1 MKKPHHYYKFAAMST
16 VGGQLQGF
24 MNRCKDA
31 EETARQ
37 WAEKQGA
44 SQYYESVDGMAGGV
58 SAVEFADTTAKDGW
72 DKVVT
77 SDGRVFY
84 LPMEDTDLEKE
95 MYGLPVVSEAE
106 LITILNLIP
115 QKTAKGLPLPFT
127 FGDTTP
133 VVFQHHGYWY
143 VDVPYVSADISAQHI
158 EEKVFNRR
166 KMAATNERS

>member
-1 MKKPHHYYKFAAMST
+1 MKKPHHYYRIT
-16 VGGQLQGF
+16 DDGRVGARLQAF
-24 MNRCKDA
+24 MGKCADA
-31 EETARQ
+31 QEKARQ

-44 SQYYESVDGMAGGV
+44 SQYYESPEGMAGGV
-58 SAVEFADTTAKDGW
+58 SAVEFANTVTKEGW

-84 LPMEDTDLEKE
+84 LPMENTDLEKE

-133 VVFQHHGYWY
+133 VVFLHHGYWY

-158 EEKVFNRR
+158 EEKEFNRR